1 MAAVPDVADPQLTA
15 GRLRAW
21 RARRRLSQL
30 EVALRAGTTQRHLSF
45 LERGRSLP
53 GRAMILRLAEV
64 LEVPLRERNALL
76 VGAGYAPAYAETPLA
91 GGTLAPVRAALE
103 GVLDGHGPCPAVL
116 TDRDNAIVA
125 TNAAFDLLSAGVAPE
140 LRGPGATAARLVLD
154 PRGLAPRVGNME
166 AWGWHVVDA
175 LLRAAERDDRPAL
188 AALADAL
195 APGLPA
201 RRPEA
206 APLGVA
212 VPLRLRRL
220 RGDGELV
227 LLTTLTHFGT
237 AVDVTVAELT
247 LEAFLPG
254 DAATA
259 EALATALR
267 TGVPA

>member
-1 MAAVPDVADPQLTA
+1 MIDLADPQLTA
-15 GRLRAW
+15 RQLRDW

-53 GRAMILRLAEV
+53 GRAMLLRLAEA
-64 LEVPLRERNALL
+64 LELPLRERNALL
-76 VGAGYAPAYAETPLA
+76 AGAGYAPAYAETPLD
-91 GGTLAPVRAALE
+91 GGALAPVRAALE

-125 TNAAFDLLSAGVAPE
+125 ANAAFGLLSAGAAPE
-140 LRGPGATAARLVLD
+140 LRAPGATAARLVLD
-154 PRGLAPRVGNME
+154 PGGLAPRVANME
-166 AWGWHVVDA
+166 AWGWHVVDG
-175 LLRAAERDDRPAL
+175 LRRAAGRDGRPAL
-188 AALADAL
+188 AALADEL
-195 APGLPA
+195 AAGLPA

-220 RGDGELV
+220 GGGADLV

-237 AVDVTVAELT
+237 ADDVTVADLT
-247 LEAFLPG
+247 MEAFLPA

-259 EALATALR
+259 DALAQALR
-267 TGVPA
+267 TGTPA

>member
-1 MAAVPDVADPQLTA
+1 MLDVVDPQMTA
-15 GRLRAW
+15 RRLRDW

-30 EVALRAGTTQRHLSF
+30 EVALSAGTTQRHLSF
-45 LERGRSLP
+45 LERGRSIP

-91 GGTLAPVRAALE
+91 GDELAPVRAALE

-125 TNAAFDLLSAGVAPE
+125 ANAAFDLLAAGAEPR
-140 LRGPGATAARLVLD
+140 LRAPGASAARLVLD
-154 PRGLAPRVGNME
+154 PRGLAPRVTNME
-166 AWGWHVVDA
+166 AWGWHVIDA
-175 LLRAAERDDRPAL
+175 LRRAARRDDRPAL
-188 AALADAL
+188 AALAGEL
-195 APGLPA
+195 APALPA

-212 VPLRLRRL
+212 VPLRLRRAD
-220 RGDGELV
+220 GAGELV

-247 LEAFLPG
+247 LEAFLPA
-254 DAATA
+254 DSATA
-259 EALATALR
+259 EALAGALR